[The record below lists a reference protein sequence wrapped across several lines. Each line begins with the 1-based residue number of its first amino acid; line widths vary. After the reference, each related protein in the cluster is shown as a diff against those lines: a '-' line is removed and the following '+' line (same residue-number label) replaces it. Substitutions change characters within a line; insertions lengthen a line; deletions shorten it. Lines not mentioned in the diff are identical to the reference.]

1 MRIDILT
8 SLAKKDK
15 TFTFEEALKISGLPR
30 GSLKKVIYRLE
41 QRGAIE
47 RIEKG
52 KYMIIPLGAEKG
64 RYTLNE
70 FVIGSLLVNPYSD
83 DYKAEIIAY
92 SLEEIVAEKTR
103 ALFERTRPRDLYDVR
118 YLWNMVNKGEVL
130 ELLEEKCR
138 FKNVI
143 INTSSLI
150 DRKRDFNNAWEVS
163 LRHQLKQ
170 PPDFNKT
177 FDEVLGIIKEFEGE
191 NETR

>member
-1 MRIDILT
+1 MRIDILI

-177 FDEVLGIIKEFEGE
+177 FDKVLGIIKEFEGE